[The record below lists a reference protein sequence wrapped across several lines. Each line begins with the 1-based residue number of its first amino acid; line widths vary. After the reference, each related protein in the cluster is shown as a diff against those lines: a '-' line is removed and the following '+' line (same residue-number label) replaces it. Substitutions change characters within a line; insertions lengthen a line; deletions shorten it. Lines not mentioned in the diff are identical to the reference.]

1 MFIEIIEYDEFG
13 NKIGKCIINTDD
25 IYYIDNYNEDV
36 KIWELHLGQHENDE
50 INVCFYIKKDGY
62 EAIKNTL
69 IYNNNMINKD
79 NNATI
84 I

>member
-13 NKIGKCIINTDD
+13 DKIGKCIINTDD
-25 IYYIDNYNEDV
+25 IYYIDNYNEDNKV
-36 KIWELHLGQHENDE
+36 WELHLGQHENDE
-50 INVCFYIKKDGY
+50 INVCFHIKKDGY

-69 IYNNNMINKD
+69 IYNNMINND